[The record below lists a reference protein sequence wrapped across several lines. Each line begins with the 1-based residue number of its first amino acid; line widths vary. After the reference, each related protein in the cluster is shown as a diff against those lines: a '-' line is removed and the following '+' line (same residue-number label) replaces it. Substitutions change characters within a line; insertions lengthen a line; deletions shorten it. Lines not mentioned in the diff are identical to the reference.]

1 MEGEFLEHFI
11 DKLESRTL
19 AVLKYIEDSYQ
30 QKVSILRI
38 EKELNISSFVLAS
51 VVESL
56 ALDFETYDVT
66 SYFQIKKSDTEI
78 QLITNGEANSKLLM
92 HIYIMESPAFKI
104 LDQIFHG
111 TFVNVMDFAE
121 ANFLSRAG
129 VYKWIKKLKE

>member
-1 MEGEFLEHFI
+1 MEHFI
-11 DKLESRTL
+11 DKLESRKL

-78 QLITNGEANSKLLM
+78 QLITNGEAK
-92 HIYIMESPAFKI
+92 FK
-104 LDQIFHG
+104 
-111 TFVNVMDFAE
+111 N
-121 ANFLSRAG
+121 
-129 VYKWIKKLKE
+129 Y